1 MFTFG
6 NPYYL
11 LSLFVIPIL
20 YFLQNKFVKNKEG
33 TFLTSSVNLFSDK
46 MKRRGLIRRNILFV
60 FQYITIFLII
70 IALSRPRIIDSL
82 KETNMD
88 VIDIVLV
95 IDISSSMLATDFPP
109 NRLEAVKKTAKDFI
123 KARISDRIG
132 VLVFAGESFIQC
144 PLTIDKEVLLSL
156 MEDIQV
162 AEQSYDGTAIGM
174 AIANST
180 NRLRHSDAKSKV
192 MILLSDGSNNAGELD
207 PLTSADLAAKFGI
220 KIYTI
225 GAGTN
230 QDVSFIPGRGYIR
243 NEIDEVT
250 LRSIAKRTDGKYFR
264 ATNVSGLEQV
274 YNTINDLERTEIEV
288 KEYTRYKELFGWF
301 LIPAMLL
308 GLSGQTIDRI
318 VFRRRL

>member
-11 LSLFVIPIL
+11 LSLLIIPII
-20 YFLQNKFVKNKEG
+20 YYLQNKFAKNKEG
-33 TFLTSSVNLFSDK
+33 TFLTSSVNLFSDN
-46 MKRRGLIRRNILFV
+46 MKRRGLIRRNILLG